1 MEVITKQIETN
12 RVERRLTN
20 QFMLDEDFNVPD
32 SKNDVEKIVM
42 SDGHVRIDEVKPVEN
57 YLRVQG
63 KVEFQVLYV
72 AEGFEPT
79 FSCLEGKIP
88 FVEMVYTEDG
98 GDKNL
103 DIKSVR
109 VELNTN
115 MVHSRKLR
123 IKAMVE
129 LELESQKQ
137 NVEEIPT
144 DVEADGKIFRR
155 QEKMDL
161 LKLHTSKKDTYRI
174 KEELVLPGTKETIGV
189 MLWNDIVNRKLDTK
203 LAVDELQLSG
213 ELLAFC
219 FYESPDG
226 KIDWIEQTVPYQG
239 RVECYG
245 VDETMYHHVQANL
258 EEVHADIRVD
268 EDGEMRIVGIEG
280 TLQVCIAVYEEEQV
294 EILEDMYSLEN
305 TCVLE
310 TKDVEYEQLVLQNNS
325 KCKVMERLTIPE
337 LKNEI
342 LQICHS
348 RGAIHV
354 DRTVVREDGVLVEG
368 ALYISFLFVRAND
381 NMPFDTW
388 QGVVPFSHLMECQ
401 EAEDNLTFHISAIL
415 EQLSITLQGGD
426 EIEVKAALA
435 FQGFFKRN
443 GMRKM
448 IQEVKVL
455 PLSMEEI
462 EKRPSIVGY
471 IVKPEDDL
479 WSLAKRYSTSVEA
492 IRELNDVSG
501 EKLKAGDRLLIFK
514 ENMSIL

>member
-1 MEVITKQIETN
+1 MDVVTKQIETN
-12 RVERRLTN
+12 RVERRMTN

-42 SDGHVRIDEVKPVEN
+42 TDGRVRIDEVKPMEN

-72 AEGFEPT
+72 AEGFEPS
-79 FSCLEGKIP
+79 FSCVEGKLP
-88 FVEMVYTEDG
+88 FIEMVYVEEGT
-98 GDKNL
+98 DKNL

-129 LELESQKQ
+129 MELESQKQ

-144 DVEADGKIFRR
+144 DVEDSGNIFKQ

-161 LKLHTSKKDTYRI
+161 LRLHTSKKDTYRI

-189 MLWNDIVNRKLDTK
+189 MLWTDIVNRKLDTK

-258 EEVHADIRVD
+258 EEVHVDIRVD

-294 EILEDMYSLEN
+294 DILEDMYSLEK

-337 LKNEI
+337 LRNEI

-348 RGAIHV
+348 SGAIHV
-354 DRTVVREDGVLVEG
+354 DRTVAREDGVMVEG

-388 QGVVPFSHLMECQ
+388 QGVVPFAHLIECQ
-401 EAEDNLTFHISAIL
+401 EAEDNLTFHISAIM

-435 FQGFFKRN
+435 FHGFFKRN

-448 IQEVKVL
+448 ICEVKVE
-455 PLSMEEI
+455 PLSLEEI

-479 WSLAKRYSTSVEA
+479 WSLAKRYSTSVDA
-492 IRELNDVSG
+492 IKELNDVNG

>member
-32 SKNDVEKIVM
+32 SKNDVGRIVM
-42 SDGHVRIDEVKPVEN
+42 SDGRVRIDEVKPVEN

-63 KVEFQVLYV
+63 KVEFQILYV
-72 AEGFEPT
+72 GEGYEPT

-88 FVEMVYTEDG
+88 FVEMVYVEEG
-98 GDKNL
+98 ADKNL
-103 DIKSVR
+103 DVKSVR
-109 VELNTN
+109 VEVNSN
-115 MVHSRKLR
+115 MIHSRKLR

-129 LELESQKQ
+129 MELEAEKQ
-137 NVEEIPT
+137 NVEDIPT
-144 DVEADGKIFRR
+144 DVEGLGNVFKK
-155 QEKMDL
+155 QEQMEL

-174 KEELVLPGTKETIGV
+174 KEELTLPGTKESIGI
-189 MLWNDIVNRKLDTK
+189 MLWTDIVNRKLDTK

-245 VDETMYHHVQANL
+245 VDETMFHHVQANL

-280 TLQVCIAVYEEEQV
+280 TLQICLAVYEEEQV
-294 EILEDMYSLEN
+294 EVLEDLYSLEKN
-305 TCVLE
+305 CVLE

-325 KCKVMERLTIPE
+325 KCKVMERLSIPE

-348 RGAIHV
+348 SGAVRV
-354 DRTVVREDGVLVEG
+354 DRTAMQEDGIMVEG
-368 ALYISFLFVRAND
+368 ALYISFLFVKTND
-381 NMPFDTW
+381 DMPFDTW
-388 QGVVPFSHLMECQ
+388 QGVVPFSHLIECNEME
-401 EAEDNLTFHISAIL
+401 EDLTFHISTTL

-426 EIEVKAALA
+426 EVEVKAALA
-435 FQGFFKRN
+435 FHGFFKIN
-443 GMRKM
+443 GKRKM
-448 IQEVKVL
+448 IHDVKIL
-455 PLSMEEI
+455 PLSLEEV

-479 WSLAKRYSTSVEA
+479 WSLAKRYSTSVDA
-492 IRELNDVSG
+492 IKEVNDVSG

>member
-144 DVEADGKIFRR
+144 DVEADGKIFKR

-294 EILEDMYSLEN
+294 DILEDMYSLESN
-305 TCVLE
+305 CVLE

-348 RGAIHV
+348 SGAIHV

-401 EAEDNLTFHISAIL
+401 EAEDNLTFHISAVL

-435 FQGFFKRN
+435 FHGFFKRS
-443 GMRKM
+443 GTRKM
-448 IQEVKVL
+448 IHEVKVL

-479 WSLAKRYSTSVEA
+479 WSLAKRYSTSVDA
-492 IRELNDVSG
+492 IKELNDVSG

>member
-42 SDGHVRIDEVKPVEN
+42 SDGHVRIDEIKPVEN

-79 FSCLEGKIP
+79 FSCLEGKLP
-88 FVEMVYTEDG
+88 FVEMVYVEEG
-98 GDKNL
+98 ADKNL

-109 VELNTN
+109 VELNSN

-129 LELESQKQ
+129 MELESQRQ
-137 NVEEIPT
+137 DVEEIPT
-144 DVEADGKIFRR
+144 DVEDSGNIFKKH
-155 QEKMDL
+155 EKMDL

-189 MLWNDIVNRKLDTK
+189 MLWSDIVNRKLDTK

-213 ELLAFC
+213 EVLVFC

-226 KIDWIEQTVPYQG
+226 KIDWIEQTVSYQG

-294 EILEDMYSLEN
+294 DILEDMYSLEKA
-305 TCVLE
+305 CVLE

-325 KCKVMERLTIPE
+325 KCKVMERLSIPE

-348 RGAIHV
+348 SGAIHV
-354 DRTVVREDGVLVEG
+354 DRTVAREDGVVVEG

-388 QGVVPFSHLMECQ
+388 QGVVPFAHLIECQ
-401 EAEDNLTFHISAIL
+401 DAEDNLTFHISAIL

-426 EIEVKAALA
+426 EVEVKAALA
-435 FQGFFKRN
+435 FHGFFKRN
-443 GMRKM
+443 GTRKM
-448 IQEVKVL
+448 IREVKVQ
-455 PLSMEEI
+455 PLSLEEI

-479 WSLAKRYSTSVEA
+479 WSLAKRYSTSVDA

-501 EKLKAGDRLLIFK
+501 EKLKPGDRLLIFK

>member
-42 SDGHVRIDEVKPVEN
+42 SEGHVRIDEVKPVEN

-79 FSCLEGKIP
+79 FSCLEGKLP

-129 LELESQKQ
+129 MELESQKQ

-144 DVEADGKIFRR
+144 DVEDGGNIFKK
-155 QEKMDL
+155 QEKMEL

-174 KEELVLPGTKETIGV
+174 KEEMVLPGTKETIGV
-189 MLWNDIVNRKLDTK
+189 MLWSDIVNRKLDTK

-294 EILEDMYSLEN
+294 DVLEDMYSLESN
-305 TCVLE
+305 CVLE

-348 RGAIHV
+348 SGAIHV
-354 DRTVVREDGVLVEG
+354 DRTVVREDGVVVEG

-388 QGVVPFSHLMECQ
+388 QGVVPFAHLIECQ
-401 EAEDNLTFHISAIL
+401 EVEDNLTFHISAVL

-435 FQGFFKRN
+435 FHGFFKRN
-443 GMRKM
+443 GTRKM
-448 IQEVKVL
+448 IQDVKVL

-492 IRELNDVSG
+492 IKELNDVSG

>member
-42 SDGHVRIDEVKPVEN
+42 SEGHVRIDEVKPMEN

-79 FSCLEGKIP
+79 FSCLEGKLP
-88 FVEMVYTEDG
+88 FVEMVYVDEG
-98 GDKNL
+98 ADKNL

-109 VELNTN
+109 VELNSN

-129 LELESQKQ
+129 MELESQKQ

-144 DVEADGKIFRR
+144 DVEDSGNIFKK
-155 QEKMDL
+155 QDKMDL

-189 MLWNDIVNRKLDTK
+189 MLWSDVVNRKLDTK

-280 TLQVCIAVYEEEQV
+280 TLQVYIAVYEEEQV
-294 EILEDMYSLEN
+294 DILEDVYSLEN
-305 TCVLE
+305 NCVLE
-310 TKDVEYEQLVLQNNS
+310 RKDVEYEQLVLQNNS

-348 RGAIHV
+348 SGAIHV
-354 DRTVVREDGVLVEG
+354 DRTVMREDGVLVEG

-435 FQGFFKRN
+435 FHGFFKRS
-443 GMRKM
+443 GTRKM
-448 IQEVKVL
+448 IHEVKVQ
-455 PLSMEEI
+455 PLSMEDI

-479 WSLAKRYSTSVEA
+479 WSLAKRYSTSVDA
-492 IRELNDVSG
+492 IKELNDVSG

>member
-20 QFMLDEDFNVPD
+20 QFMLVEDFNVPD

-42 SDGHVRIDEVKPVEN
+42 SDGHVRIVEVKPGEN

-79 FSCLEGKIP
+79 FSCLEGKLP
-88 FVEMVYTEDG
+88 FVEMVYVEEG
-98 GDKNL
+98 ADKNL

-109 VELNTN
+109 VELNSN

-129 LELESQKQ
+129 MELESQKQ

-144 DVEADGKIFRR
+144 DVEDSGNIFKK

-189 MLWNDIVNRKLDTK
+189 MLWSDIVNRKLDTK
-203 LAVDELQLSG
+203 QAVDELQLSG
-213 ELLAFC
+213 EVLVFC

-226 KIDWIEQTVPYQG
+226 KIDWIEQTVSYQG
-239 RVECYG
+239 RVECYC

-294 EILEDMYSLEN
+294 DILEDMYSLEKA
-305 TCVLE
+305 CVLE

-325 KCKVMERLTIPE
+325 KCKVMERLSIPE

-348 RGAIHV
+348 SGAIHV
-354 DRTVVREDGVLVEG
+354 DRTVAREDGVVVEG

-388 QGVVPFSHLMECQ
+388 QGVVPFAHLIECQ
-401 EAEDNLTFHISAIL
+401 DAEDNLTFHISAIL

-426 EIEVKAALA
+426 EVEVKAALA
-435 FQGFFKRN
+435 FHGFFKRN
-443 GMRKM
+443 GTRIM
-448 IQEVKVL
+448 IREVKVQ
-455 PLSMEEI
+455 PLSLEEI

-479 WSLAKRYSTSVEA
+479 WSLAKRYSTSVDA